1 MTLITRVQAETE
13 LVRRSKKRMQ
23 LVGFAVTIVGTND
36 DLSGPMAVALRA
48 MDITPASPITVTDSD
63 LSAVEDVDE
72 FLDRAELRLLENI
85 QGNFDLTDINTG
97 PYSENISSILDSIEK
112 DVMRLR
118 EKVSANH
125 GSMEAGTIHLNFAQT
140 DDDDE

>member
-1 MTLITRVQAETE
+1 MTITRVQAETE

-23 LVGFAVTIVGTND
+23 LVGFAVTIVGSND

-63 LSAVEDVDE
+63 LSAVDDVDE

-85 QGNFDLTDINTG
+85 LGNYDLADINTG
-97 PYSENISSILDSIEK
+97 PYSESTSQILSAIEK
-112 DVMRLR
+112 DVIRLR
-118 EKVSANH
+118 EKVSASH
-125 GSMEAGTIHLNFAQT
+125 GSMEAGTIHLNFAET
-140 DDDDE
+140 NDDE